1 MAMVLS
7 RAANSVRVISESYT
21 NVSLIME
28 GDVPDSESM
37 AARQLTT
44 EIVSAYARRNQLTA
58 DQLAKVISAVY
69 ETLSQLG
76 TPSKNDTA
84 ERTPAVPIRRSIQHD
99 CVVCLDCGWRGKM
112 LRRHIE
118 AQHGLSVNDYRARW
132 GLSPEHPL
140 TAPAYSERRS
150 AFAKEVGL
158 GRRSR
163 NSNSG
168 PVPTTETAGISGD
181 TEMASQVSTGE

>member
-1 MAMVLS
+1 
-7 RAANSVRVISESYT
+7 
-21 NVSLIME
+21 
-28 GDVPDSESM
+28 
-37 AARQLTT
+37 
-44 EIVSAYARRNQLTA
+44 
-58 DQLAKVISAVY
+58 
-69 ETLSQLG
+69 
-76 TPSKNDTA
+76 
-84 ERTPAVPIRRSIQHD
+84 
-99 CVVCLDCGWRGKM
+99 M